1 MKKRNT
7 LDIMKTT
14 KTKGLKDMFEYF
26 DKDKM
31 LIPIKIW
38 TASIDDIEES
48 CLQQAVN
55 LASLP
60 FAVDHIALMPDTHTG
75 KGMPI
80 GGVIACRNAVIPNA
94 VGVDIGCGMA
104 FVQTDI
110 PVRLLRETM
119 TGSGELIKMIIGS
132 VLRNIPVGFKHY
144 SKPQPSAVLD
154 KAQTEIGKYTA
165 DEELIK
171 YIEESYYSV
180 GTLGGGNHFIEIQED
195 ENGLACIM
203 LHSGSRMFGNM
214 IGQHFNKLANSI
226 NEKYFSCVP
235 FSYNLP
241 FLPVDTDEGQR
252 YLNWMHL
259 AMDFAYENR
268 AVMLE
273 KVKAVFSELAEKFI
287 GIIPNYSDEV
297 NCHHNYAALENHYG
311 ENVWVHRKGA
321 VHAAE
326 GEIAIIPGSMGSNS
340 YIVKGNGNPESFLT
354 SSHGAGRSYSRT
366 GAMERFS
373 VESVMLDLK
382 ERNVVLGKNS
392 KKDVPE
398 ECRFAYKDI
407 DTVMENQKE
416 LTTPIK
422 KLFTVGVVKG

>member
-1 MKKRNT
+1 MK
-7 LDIMKTT
+7 
-14 KTKGLKDMFEYF
+14 MFEYF

-31 LIPIKIW
+31 LVPIKIW
-38 TASIDDIEES
+38 AASIDDIEES
-48 CLQQAVN
+48 CLEQAVH
-55 LASLP
+55 LANLP

-110 PVRLLRETM
+110 PVKLLRETM
-119 TGSGELIKMIIGS
+119 TGSGELIKVIIGNI
-132 VLRNIPVGFKHY
+132 LRTIPVGFKHY
-144 SKPQPSAVLD
+144 SKPQTSAVLD
-154 KAQTEIGKYTA
+154 KAQSEISKYSA
-165 DEELIK
+165 DEELIG
-171 YIEESYYSV
+171 YIEESYFSV

-214 IGQHFNKLANSI
+214 IGQHFNTLAHSL
-226 NEKYFSCVP
+226 NEKYFSVVP
-235 FSYNLP
+235 SSYNLP
-241 FLPVDTDEGQR
+241 FLPVDTDEGQC

-268 AVMLE
+268 AVMLRKVREIFTEQVE
-273 KVKAVFSELAEKFI
+273 KHTGLV
-287 GIIPNYSDEV
+287 PNFSDEV

-326 GEIAIIPGSMGSNS
+326 GEVAIIPGSMGSNS
-340 YIVKGNGNPESFLT
+340 YIVKGLGNKESFLT
-354 SSHGAGRSYSRT
+354 SSHGAGRSYSRK
-366 GAMERFS
+366 GAVEKFS
-373 VESVMLDLK
+373 VESVMVDLK
-382 ERNVVLGKNS
+382 ERNVVLGKNNKS
-392 KKDVPE
+392 DVAE

-407 DTVMENQKE
+407 DAVMENQKD
-416 LTTPIK
+416 LTMPIK

>member
-1 MKKRNT
+1 M
-7 LDIMKTT
+7 DIMKTT

-38 TASIDDIEES
+38 AASIDDIEES

-55 LASLP
+55 LANLP

-132 VLRNIPVGFKHY
+132 ILRSIPVGFKHY

-235 FSYNLP
+235 SSYNLP

>member
-1 MKKRNT
+1 
-7 LDIMKTT
+7 
-14 KTKGLKDMFEYF
+14 MFEYF

-144 SKPQPSAVLD
+144 SKSQPSAVLD

-165 DEELIK
+165 DEELVK

-235 FSYNLP
+235 SSYNLP

>member
-38 TASIDDIEES
+38 AASIDDIEES

-55 LASLP
+55 LANLP

-132 VLRNIPVGFKHY
+132 ILRSIPVGFKHY
-144 SKPQPSAVLD
+144 SKPQPSEVLD

-235 FSYNLP
+235 SSYNLP

>member
-1 MKKRNT
+1 M
-7 LDIMKTT
+7 DIIKTT

-55 LASLP
+55 LANLP

-132 VLRNIPVGFKHY
+132 ILRSIPVGFKHY
-144 SKPQPSAVLD
+144 SKPQPSEVLD

-235 FSYNLP
+235 SSYNLP

>member
-1 MKKRNT
+1 
-7 LDIMKTT
+7 
-14 KTKGLKDMFEYF
+14 MFEYF
-26 DKDKM
+26 DKEKM
-31 LIPIKIW
+31 LIPIRIW
-38 TASIDDIEES
+38 TASIDDVEES
-48 CLQQAVN
+48 CLEQAVN
-55 LASLP
+55 LANLP

-110 PVRLLRETM
+110 PVQLLRETM
-119 TGSGELIKMIIGS
+119 TGSGELIKVIIGNI
-132 VLRNIPVGFKHY
+132 LRTIPVGFKHY
-144 SKPQPSAVLD
+144 SKPQASAVLD
-154 KAQTEIGKYTA
+154 NAQTEMGKYSA

-171 YIEESYYSV
+171 YIEESYLSV

-214 IGQHFNKLANSI
+214 IGKHFNKLAHSI
-226 NEKYFSCVP
+226 NEKYFSSVP
-235 FSYNLP
+235 SSYNLP

-252 YLNWMHL
+252 YLNWMQL

-268 AVMLE
+268 AVMIG
-273 KVKAVFSELAEKFI
+273 KVKAIFTEQVEKHTGLVPSF
-287 GIIPNYSDEV
+287 SDEV

-326 GEIAIIPGSMGSNS
+326 GEVAIIPGSMGSNS
-340 YIVKGNGNPESFLT
+340 YIVKGLGNRESFLT

-366 GAMERFS
+366 GALEKFS

-392 KKDVPE
+392 KKDVAE

-407 DTVMENQKE
+407 DTVMENQKD

>member
-1 MKKRNT
+1 M
-7 LDIMKTT
+7 DIIKTT

-60 FAVDHIALMPDTHTG
+60 FALDHIALMPDTHTG

-235 FSYNLP
+235 SSYNLP

>member
-1 MKKRNT
+1 M
-7 LDIMKTT
+7 DIIKTT

-235 FSYNLP
+235 SSYNLP

>member
-1 MKKRNT
+1 
-7 LDIMKTT
+7 
-14 KTKGLKDMFEYF
+14 MFEYY

-38 TASIDDIEES
+38 TNSIDEIEDNCIE
-48 CLQQAVN
+48 QAVH
-55 LASLP
+55 LANLP
-60 FAVDHIALMPDTHTG
+60 FAHSHISLMPDTHTG

-80 GGVIACRNAVIPNA
+80 GGVIACKNTVIPNA

-110 PVRLLRETM
+110 PVNVLRNTM
-119 TGSGELIKMIIGS
+119 TGSGELLKVIIGNI
-132 VLRNIPVGFKHY
+132 LRTIPVGYRHY
-144 SKPQPSAVLD
+144 STPQFSAVLD
-154 KAQTEIGKYTA
+154 KAQNEIEKYSS
-165 DEELIK
+165 DEELIT
-171 YIEESYYSV
+171 YIEQGYYSV
-180 GTLGGGNHFIEIQED
+180 GSLGGGNHFIEIQED
-195 ENGLACIM
+195 ENGFACIM

-214 IGQHFNKLANSI
+214 IG
-226 NEKYFSCVP
+226 KYFNRMAHTINAKYFTSVP
-235 FSYNLP
+235 ADYNLP

-268 AVMLE
+268 TAMLE
-273 KVKAVFSELAEKFI
+273 KVKYIFNEQVEKHTGIQTQYSSEI
-287 GIIPNYSDEV
+287 

-321 VHAAE
+321 IHAAD

-340 YIVKGNGNPESFLT
+340 YIVKGKGNAESFMT

-366 GAMERFS
+366 SALEKFS
-373 VESVMLDLK
+373 VESVMVDLK
-382 ERNVVLGKNS
+382 QRNVVLGKNN
-392 KKDVPE
+392 KKDVAE

-407 DTVMENQKE
+407 DTVMTNQSD

>member
-1 MKKRNT
+1 
-7 LDIMKTT
+7 
-14 KTKGLKDMFEYF
+14 MFEYF

-235 FSYNLP
+235 SSYNLP

>member
-1 MKKRNT
+1 M
-7 LDIMKTT
+7 DIMKTT

-110 PVRLLRETM
+110 PVRLLRETI

-132 VLRNIPVGFKHY
+132 ILRSIPVGFKHY

-154 KAQTEIGKYTA
+154 KAQTEIGKYIA

-171 YIEESYYSV
+171 YIEESYFSV

-235 FSYNLP
+235 SSYNLP

>member
-1 MKKRNT
+1 
-7 LDIMKTT
+7 
-14 KTKGLKDMFEYF
+14 MFEYF

-38 TASIDDIEES
+38 TGSIDDIEES
-48 CLQQAVN
+48 CLEQAVH
-55 LASLP
+55 LANLP

-80 GGVIACRNAVIPNA
+80 GGVIACKNTVIPNA

-104 FVQTDI
+104 FVQTNI
-110 PVRLLRETM
+110 PIKLLRETL
-119 TGSGELIKMIIGS
+119 TGSGELIKVIIGNI
-132 VLRNIPVGFKHY
+132 LRTIPVGFQHY
-144 SKPQPSAVLD
+144 KKPQESVVLD
-154 KAQTEIGKYTA
+154 RAKSEIDKYTT
-165 DEELIK
+165 DSELISF
-171 YIEESYYSV
+171 IDESYLSV

-214 IGQHFNKLANSI
+214 IGKHFNKLAHELND
-226 NEKYFSCVP
+226 KYFSSVP
-235 FSYNLP
+235 EEYNLP
-241 FLPVDTDEGQR
+241 FLPVDSDEGQR

-259 AMDFAYENR
+259 AMDFAFENR
-268 AVMLE
+268 AVMLRR
-273 KVKAVFSELAEKFI
+273 VKEIFTEQIQKNTGL
-287 GIIPNYSDEV
+287 IPEYSGEI
-297 NCHHNYAALENHYG
+297 NCHHNYAALENHCG

-321 VHAAE
+321 IHAAE
-326 GEIAIIPGSMGSNS
+326 GELAIIPGSMGSNS
-340 YIVKGNGNPESFLT
+340 YIVRGLGNAESFLT

-373 VESVMLDLK
+373 VESVMVDLK
-382 ERNVVLGKNS
+382 QRNVVLGKNS
-392 KKDVPE
+392 KKDVAE

-407 DTVMENQKE
+407 NTVMENQKD
-416 LTTPIK
+416 LTVPVK

>member
-1 MKKRNT
+1 
-7 LDIMKTT
+7 
-14 KTKGLKDMFEYF
+14 MFEYF
-26 DKDKM
+26 DKGKM
-31 LIPIKIW
+31 LIPIRIW
-38 TASIDDIEES
+38 TDSIDDVEES
-48 CLQQAVN
+48 CLEQAVN
-55 LASLP
+55 LANLP

-80 GGVIACRNAVIPNA
+80 GGVIACRNTVIPNA

-110 PVRLLRETM
+110 PVKLLRETM
-119 TGSGELIKMIIGS
+119 TGSGELIKVIIGNI
-132 VLRNIPVGFKHY
+132 LRTIPVGFKHY
-144 SKPQPSAVLD
+144 SKPQTSAVLD
-154 KAQTEIGKYTA
+154 KAKTEMGKYSA

-171 YIEESYYSV
+171 YIYESYLSV

-214 IGQHFNKLANSI
+214 IGKHFNELAHSI
-226 NEKYFSCVP
+226 NEKYFSSVP
-235 FSYNLP
+235 SSYNLP

-252 YLNWMHL
+252 YLNWMQL

-268 AVMLE
+268 AVMLG
-273 KVKAVFSELAEKFI
+273 KVKAIFAEQVEKHTGLVPSF
-287 GIIPNYSDEV
+287 SDEV

-326 GEIAIIPGSMGSNS
+326 GEVAIIPGSMGSNS
-340 YIVKGNGNPESFLT
+340 YIVKGLGNRESFLT

-366 GAMERFS
+366 GALEKFS

-392 KKDVPE
+392 KKDVAE

-407 DTVMENQKE
+407 DTVMENQKD

>member
-1 MKKRNT
+1 M
-7 LDIMKTT
+7 DIIKTT

-171 YIEESYYSV
+171 YIDESYYSV

>member
-1 MKKRNT
+1 M
-7 LDIMKTT
+7 DIMKTT

-38 TASIDDIEES
+38 AASIDDIEES

-55 LASLP
+55 LANLP

-132 VLRNIPVGFKHY
+132 ILRSIPVGFKHY
-144 SKPQPSAVLD
+144 SKPQPSEVLD

-235 FSYNLP
+235 SSYNLP

>member
-1 MKKRNT
+1 M
-7 LDIMKTT
+7 DIMKTT

-55 LASLP
+55 LANLP

-132 VLRNIPVGFKHY
+132 ILRSIPVGFKHY

-235 FSYNLP
+235 SSYNLP

>member
-1 MKKRNT
+1 M
-7 LDIMKTT
+7 DIIKTT

-171 YIEESYYSV
+171 YIEENYYSV

-235 FSYNLP
+235 SSYNLP

-392 KKDVPE
+392 KKDIPE

-407 DTVMENQKE
+407 NTVMENQKE

>member
-1 MKKRNT
+1 
-7 LDIMKTT
+7 
-14 KTKGLKDMFEYF
+14 MFEYF

-31 LIPIKIW
+31 LIPIRIW
-38 TASIDDIEES
+38 AGSINDIEES
-48 CLQQAVN
+48 CLEQAVN
-55 LASLP
+55 LANLP

-110 PVRLLRETM
+110 PVQLLRETM
-119 TGSGELIKMIIGS
+119 TGSGELIKVIIGNI
-132 VLRNIPVGFKHY
+132 LRTIPVGFKHY
-144 SKPQPSAVLD
+144 SKPRASAVLD
-154 KAQTEIGKYTA
+154 NAQTEMGKYSA

-171 YIEESYYSV
+171 YIYESYISV

-214 IGQHFNKLANSI
+214 IGKHFNELAHSI
-226 NEKYFSCVP
+226 NEKYFSSVP
-235 FSYNLP
+235 SSYNLP

-252 YLNWMHL
+252 YLNWMQL

-268 AVMLE
+268 AVMLG
-273 KVKAVFSELAEKFI
+273 KVKAIFAEQVEKHTGLVPSF
-287 GIIPNYSDEV
+287 SDEV

-326 GEIAIIPGSMGSNS
+326 GEVAIIPGSMGSNS
-340 YIVKGNGNPESFLT
+340 YIVKGLGNRESFLT

-366 GAMERFS
+366 GALEKFS

-392 KKDVPE
+392 KKDVAE

-407 DTVMENQKE
+407 DTVMENQKD